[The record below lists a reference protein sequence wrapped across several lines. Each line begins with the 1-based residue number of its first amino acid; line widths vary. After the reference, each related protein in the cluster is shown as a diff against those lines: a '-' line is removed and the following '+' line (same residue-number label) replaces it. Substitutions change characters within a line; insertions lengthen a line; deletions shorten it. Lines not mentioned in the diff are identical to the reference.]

1 MSLVGIAIAVGAM
14 VDAAI
19 VMIENAHKR
28 IERWT
33 QEHPDES
40 LAGGTRWRVI
50 TEAAIEVGP
59 SLFLSLLI
67 IALSFMPVFTLQG
80 QEGNMFAKSE
90 ESRVGKACVC
100 TCRSGWS
107 EYH

>member
-1 MSLVGIAIAVGAM
+1 M
-14 VDAAI
+14 VDAAS
-19 VMIENAHKR
+19 VMIENAHTR

-33 QEHPDES
+33 HEHPDES

-80 QEGNMFAKSE
+80 QEGKLFAPLAFTKTYEMASAAILSITRVPVLISRKS
-90 ESRVGKACVC
+90 VV
-100 TCRSGWS
+100 
-107 EYH
+107 